1 MVDQHVDKGD
11 RVVIGCRM
19 TPQGKSDP
27 YSYEQ
32 RAEMIRRVYG
42 DKVEIMP
49 IPDIAAVVTGRN
61 VGYGIEELQPPA
73 DIGTI
78 SGTAVRAGKEIR
90 VPDGVADFLKIVHGT
105 VWLTGLPCSGKST
118 LADALAE
125 RMAGMDKGYRVR
137 RLDGDDVRKGLC
149 EGLGFSDEGRRE
161 NLRRVAH
168 VCKMF
173 NDEGITVLASFVSPT
188 EELREMIA
196 KIIPN
201 FHLVALEC
209 SVRQCAERDVKGMWA
224 KAKAGEIK
232 GFTGVDAPY
241 EPPRV
246 AASRVLSGS
255 WKVEACVDTIVGDL
269 KI

>member
-1 MVDQHVDKGD
+1 
-11 RVVIGCRM
+11 
-19 TPQGKSDP
+19 
-27 YSYEQ
+27 
-32 RAEMIRRVYG
+32 
-42 DKVEIMP
+42 
-49 IPDIAAVVTGRN
+49 
-61 VGYGIEELQPPA
+61 
-73 DIGTI
+73 
-78 SGTAVRAGKEIR
+78 
-90 VPDGVADFLKIVHGT
+90 
-105 VWLTGLPCSGKST
+105 